1 MEEYLNIASNEFELL
16 FTDIK
21 RRYLSNPNFPKLI
34 VGTGLS
40 ITMNIPGMSALAEK
54 LDEKFES
61 IGDTILKETWEK
73 YRPKIKTDGLE
84 AALLDVSIHEELFI
98 EKIREF
104 TSEFILDSEYA
115 QHSNI
120 EMNISGFEKLIKY
133 LSNSV
138 SESFSLIDIMTPNYD
153 RIIELICDK
162 LRLRT
167 TLGFYGSVYQTF
179 DLNVLKNPYAYYRK
193 QTPLVRIFK
202 PHGSVNWI
210 KKCDKEYQIN
220 DYNLLK
226 GNKQNIDIVAPG
238 RSKYEVGMVNDI
250 FRCHREIFNELIS
263 DSRKDFSI
271 FIYGYGFNDQHF
283 NTVFE
288 NTEKDVIVLT
298 RTIKQSF
305 VNKALQHENWTL
317 FYHNA
322 DDEID
327 GADKDYMIYKCKKY
341 IIDQPLWDMD
351 MFADTFLG

>member
-40 ITMNIPGMSALAEK
+40 ITMNIPGMSALAAK

-61 IGDTILKETWEK
+61 IGDTILKKTWEK
-73 YRPKIKTDGLE
+73 YSSKIKTDGLE

-98 EKIREF
+98 EKIREI

-179 DLNVLKNPYAYYRK
+179 DLNVLN
-193 QTPLVRIFK
+193 V
-202 PHGSVNWI
+202 
-210 KKCDKEYQIN
+210 
-220 DYNLLK
+220 
-226 GNKQNIDIVAPG
+226 
-238 RSKYEVGMVNDI
+238 
-250 FRCHREIFNELIS
+250 
-263 DSRKDFSI
+263 
-271 FIYGYGFNDQHF
+271 
-283 NTVFE
+283 
-288 NTEKDVIVLT
+288 
-298 RTIKQSF
+298 
-305 VNKALQHENWTL
+305 
-317 FYHNA
+317 
-322 DDEID
+322 
-327 GADKDYMIYKCKKY
+327 
-341 IIDQPLWDMD
+341 
-351 MFADTFLG
+351 